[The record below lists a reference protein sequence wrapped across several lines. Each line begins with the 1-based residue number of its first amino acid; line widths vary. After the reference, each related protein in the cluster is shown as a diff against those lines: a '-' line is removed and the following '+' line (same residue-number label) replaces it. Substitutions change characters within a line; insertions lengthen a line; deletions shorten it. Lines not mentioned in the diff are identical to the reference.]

1 VGTYLE
7 FSIIGDRTRY
17 WTDKV
22 VLQIAIQTAATF
34 IAGGWFFS
42 SGLLDQYT
50 LTVMIHGALLITA
63 PQILHLFKFQRRKYH
78 RRLYYINTTLIF
90 LAFMASYYWG
100 YQSSFAENLCP
111 ELREAIAMDRNH
123 RAKVTLFGLVLSIF
137 LSVIDSVVG
146 VIDHIRNKFV
156 NRKLGDHS
164 RPTLPKW
171 LLWNPKDQLW
181 NYPRILYCV
190 MAVTWFIFSIV
201 NIEYLLI
208 QDFHEYV
215 NQHTDG
221 TVTNSENRWAIGQIT
236 AFIAALIWFF
246 SCNRDFIAAKL
257 APLAAQEK
265 GIPLI
270 ELK

>member
-7 FSIIGDRTRY
+7 FSIIGDRTRS
-17 WTDKV
+17 WTDRV
-22 VLQIAIQTAATF
+22 VLQISVQTAATF
-34 IAGGWFFS
+34 MAGAWFFS

-63 PQILHLFKFQRRKYH
+63 PQILHLFKFQRRRNH
-78 RRLYYINTTLIF
+78 RRLYWINTAIILT
-90 LAFMASYYWG
+90 AFVLSYYGG
-100 YQSSFAENLCP
+100 YQSSFSENLCP
-111 ELREAIAMDRNH
+111 ELREAIAMNRNH
-123 RAKVTLFGLVLSIF
+123 RAKVTLFGVVLCCF
-137 LSVIDSVVG
+137 LTAIDIMVAA
-146 VIDHIRNKFV
+146 IDYIRNKFV
-156 NRKLGDHS
+156 DRKLGDHS
-164 RPTLPKW
+164 RPTFPKW

-208 QDFHEYV
+208 QDFHEYA
-215 NQHTDG
+215 NHHTDG
-221 TVTNSENRWAIGQIT
+221 TITNSENRWAIGQI
-236 AFIAALIWFF
+236 IAIIIALIWNF
-246 SCNRDFIAAKL
+246 SCNRNFIAAKL